1 MHKEELTGLYHLFV
15 TEYQNHCPMT
25 YGSWT
30 FQNSI
35 RHATS
40 ASVNGP
46 WVAKEMVLD
55 GAGNPLLMKA
65 PDGTYLLYFTG
76 VPRPFSNKPPARNC
90 NGANRTEWGPTLYCA
105 HPANCGTGLHLA
117 HSQSLDG
124 PWEVELNIVD
134 KSIAGSTNPGGMV
147 LPGGGVLLFY
157 KGSGRYNFSSEV
169 CPGKACRS
177 IGVVSSPA
185 WNAFPYKR
193 FIDTGDSLD
202 GGKMIGGGNVLE
214 DPSNGYIDNVCGA
227 VHMIFH
233 QAIPSAPGGGTA
245 TSGCNHTRIPATGN
259 GTGIPASPKGCGY
272 GASPKGCDN
281 GSTWIYATPYWNGL
295 GWKNGTRTAVAYEY
309 DVDFND
315 GSVTNCIRREEP
327 KLLLEGGLPVA
338 LLTQCTLAPD
348 GRTQGPYPASHPAGE
363 VQWTTRLIVQPI
375 KSGSAPTPVPPPT
388 PPTPPPPVPTPPI
401 LPTPPAPPPTRP
413 TPPLPPHPTPM
424 PPQPPT
430 TFQPI
435 NTDKFCCDQVL
446 CRNGQ
451 SQFLFKG
458 GGLSAKACA
467 AVCTADPLC
476 NFITIAAEKANDSNY
491 CFVCQY
497 CNTTSAFN
505 KKGGSYS
512 VVTYE
517 RTRLHLLA

>member
-1 MHKEELTGLYHLFV
+1 VSARASVQPATGIATGTLRPYLWELGPGAPPPRTAVPSANYFYVGLDAYDKVKEIQWRSVCCTPICYSLAKMSIVMSMMLLMSIVVQSNSLHKGGAACRSDHDCSLTGSCVAGLCRCDISWTGPSCERLHLLPAFSSAIYPPTDPHATNETSPVSPWGGAMHKDELTGLYHLFV

-134 KSIAGSTNPGGMV
+134 ESIAGSTNPGGMV
-147 LPGGGVLLFY
+147 LPGGRVLLFY
-157 KGSGRYNFSSEV
+157 KGSAHYNFSSEV
-169 CPGKACRS
+169 CPRKACRS

-202 GGKMIGGGNVLE
+202 GGKMIGGGSVLE
-214 DPSNGYIDNVCGA
+214 DPSNGYIDNVRGA

-245 TSGCNHTRIPATGN
+245 TPGERAPSA
-259 GTGIPASPKGCGY
+259 ASA
-272 GASPKGCDN
+272 AS
-281 GSTWIYATPYWNGL
+281 
-295 GWKNGTRTAVAYEY
+295 
-309 DVDFND
+309 
-315 GSVTNCIRREEP
+315 
-327 KLLLEGGLPVA
+327 
-338 LLTQCTLAPD
+338 
-348 GRTQGPYPASHPAGE
+348 
-363 VQWTTRLIVQPI
+363 
-375 KSGSAPTPVPPPT
+375 
-388 PPTPPPPVPTPPI
+388 
-401 LPTPPAPPPTRP
+401 
-413 TPPLPPHPTPM
+413 
-424 PPQPPT
+424 
-430 TFQPI
+430 
-435 NTDKFCCDQVL
+435 
-446 CRNGQ
+446 
-451 SQFLFKG
+451 
-458 GGLSAKACA
+458 
-467 AVCTADPLC
+467 AD
-476 NFITIAAEKANDSNY
+476 
-491 CFVCQY
+491 
-497 CNTTSAFN
+497 
-505 KKGGSYS
+505 S
-512 VVTYE
+512 VVE
-517 RTRLHLLA
+517 GEWAPSAASAASADSVVEGEWAPSAASAEECRQCSRG